1 MGLFTDALHFAVD
14 AHGDARRKGD
24 GAPAILHATE
34 AASIAA
40 TLTTDERVLATRS
53 RTPGSSRMKYVNAS
67 GTGSRSWSPPRPRT
81 N

>member
-40 TLTTDERVLATRS
+40 TLTTDERVLAAAQQLKAAVKS
-53 RTPGSSRMKYVNAS
+53 LSDA
-67 GTGSRSWSPPRPRT
+67 
-81 N
+81 